1 MASSFLGGIVMEQA
15 KVLRKKRKY
24 DKCAYFM
31 IFPAYFVFTVFILIP
46 IGFVIY
52 YSVTNFNLYSA
63 PDFVGFKNY
72 VNLFKDEDFLTS
84 VKNTFFYTA
93 GFLFP
98 QLALG
103 LFMAIM
109 LYRKSR
115 LIPIF
120 RTAFYLPHVMSMVCM
135 SMVWLWIYDPTYGL
149 FNSILKS
156 FGLSPKQWLYDPKL
170 AMLCVILMS
179 IWKSC
184 GYSMVIFLS
193 GLTSIPNELYE
204 AASLDGANSIR
215 KFLNI
220 TWPMLKPTTFFL
232 LVTGIVNSFSVFE
245 QINIMTG
252 GGPLNTTTTIVH
264 QIYRRGFL
272 EFKMGYA
279 SALSVILLIFSMIV
293 TICVFRFGSGGQ
305 DVDVS

>member
-1 MASSFLGGIVMEQA
+1 MRQKSILG
-15 KVLRKKRKY
+15 KKRKY
-24 DKCAYFM
+24 DKCAYCM

-46 IGFVIY
+46 IGVVLY
-52 YSVTNFNLYSA
+52 YSVTNFNLYST
-63 PDFVGFKNY
+63 PNFVGLKNY
-72 VNLFKDEDFLTS
+72 INLFKDEDFLTS
-84 VKNTFFYTA
+84 IKNTLFYTA
-93 GFLFP
+93 GCLFP

-103 LFMAIM
+103 LLMAVM
-109 LYRKSR
+109 LYRKSK
-115 LIPIF
+115 LIPVF

-149 FNSILKS
+149 FNTILKS

-170 AMLCVILMS
+170 AMFCVILMS

-204 AASLDGANSIR
+204 AASLDGANKIR
-215 KFLNI
+215 KFLHI

-279 SALSVILLIFSMIV
+279 SSISVILLVFSIII
-293 TICVFRFGSGGQ
+293 TICIFRFGSGGQ

>member
-1 MASSFLGGIVMEQA
+1 
-15 KVLRKKRKY
+15 
-24 DKCAYFM
+24 M

>member
-15 KVLRKKRKY
+15 KVLRRKRKY

-120 RTAFYLPHVMSMVCM
+120 RTAF
-135 SMVWLWIYDPTYGL
+135 
-149 FNSILKS
+149 
-156 FGLSPKQWLYDPKL
+156 
-170 AMLCVILMS
+170 
-179 IWKSC
+179 
-184 GYSMVIFLS
+184 
-193 GLTSIPNELYE
+193 
-204 AASLDGANSIR
+204 
-215 KFLNI
+215 
-220 TWPMLKPTTFFL
+220 
-232 LVTGIVNSFSVFE
+232 
-245 QINIMTG
+245 
-252 GGPLNTTTTIVH
+252 
-264 QIYRRGFL
+264 
-272 EFKMGYA
+272 
-279 SALSVILLIFSMIV
+279 
-293 TICVFRFGSGGQ
+293 
-305 DVDVS
+305 

>member
-1 MASSFLGGIVMEQA
+1 MKQKSI
-15 KVLRKKRKY
+15 LRKKSKY
-24 DKCAYFM
+24 DKCAYCM

-46 IGFVIY
+46 IGVVLY
-52 YSVTNFNLYSA
+52 YSITNFNLYSA
-63 PDFVGFKNY
+63 PDFVGLKNY
-72 VNLFKDEDFLTS
+72 INLFKDDDFLTS
-84 VKNTFFYTA
+84 IKNTLFYTV
-93 GFLFP
+93 GYLFP
-98 QLALG
+98 QLTLG
-103 LFMAIM
+103 LLMAVM

-149 FNSILKS
+149 FNTILKT
-156 FGLSPKQWLYDPKL
+156 FGFTPKQWLYDPKQ
-170 AMLCVILMS
+170 AMFCVILMG

-193 GLTSIPNELYE
+193 GLTSIPSELYE
-204 AASLDGANSIR
+204 AASLDGANKIR
-215 KFLNI
+215 EFQHI

-279 SALSVILLIFSMIV
+279 SAISVILLIFSIFV
-293 TICVFRFGSGGQ
+293 TICIFRFGSGGQ